1 MFFDLDQMTTE
12 FGWIGTRNPSGPY
25 LAAFGGTITFAIHYG
40 GTEAVVR
47 SSTELPCSTDCYVDA
62 ATGSDTNPGTLAS
75 PFLTI
80 QKGIASVDAL
90 GTVHVAA
97 GTYP

>member
-1 MFFDLDQMTTE
+1 MTTE
-12 FGWIGTRNPSGPY
+12 FGSGGTRNPSGPY
-25 LAAFGGTITFAIHYG
+25 LGAFGGTITFAIHYG

-62 ATGSDTNPGTLAS
+62 ATGNDMNPGTLAW

-80 QKGIASVDAL
+80 QKGITSVKPL

-97 GTYP
+97 GTYPD